1 LPVLVLVAGSKAPHD
16 RAVLG
21 APVVLAKR
29 KIEGRCGDEGWV
41 VTASASGSPFEA
53 YSPDDVVQL
62 IKEYPLAWV
71 CPRGGTAG
79 LPALL
84 PLLADVDDP
93 GRITALVGHMAR
105 RNPLFA
111 ALEAEPE
118 AMILFTGPQA
128 YVSPAC
134 VSNPAWAP
142 TWNYVQ
148 VRIDARIRFEP
159 AQSAAALD
167 RLTTAM
173 EAKEP
178 TGWTPAQ
185 LGARYAPMER
195 AIIAFRAEVL
205 ALHGRFKLGQDEPP
219 DTLDEILAR
228 HTDPALVRWMQRAN
242 AARI

>member
-1 LPVLVLVAGSKAPHD
+1 
-16 RAVLG
+16 
-21 APVVLAKR
+21 
-29 KIEGRCGDEGWV
+29 
-41 VTASASGSPFEA
+41 VTVSAFGSPFEA

-62 IKEYPLAWV
+62 MNEYPLAWV
-71 CPRGGTAG
+71 CPRGGAAG

-84 PLLADVDDP
+84 PLLADVDAK
-93 GRITALVGHMAR
+93 GRVTALVGHMAR

-142 TWNYVQ
+142 TWNYAQ
-148 VRIDARIRFEP
+148 VRIEARIRFEP
-159 AQSAAALD
+159 AQSGQALD
-167 RLTTAM
+167 RLVAAM

-178 TGWTPAQ
+178 TGWTAAQ

-205 ALHGRFKLGQDEPP
+205 ALHGRFKLGQDE
-219 DTLDEILAR
+219 TQGALDEILAR
-228 HTDPALVRWMQRAN
+228 HPDPALVRWMRRVN
-242 AARI
+242 AGRS